1 MKFRTRI
8 VAAFSA
14 TVLGTFGVGFVGINT
29 IIQRS
34 ELRELDEAVH
44 EAVSD
49 ELHELERSPH
59 LSDINGPTG
68 DDSAPLER
76 YAVLFRDNVEIERGK
91 GMDCAPPPHIERKG
105 TFTYRCGTINVRGLF
120 TPVPSRPG
128 LRLYLGLPRT
138 NLDNDNKTLRE
149 TLAVVLLLSLL
160 TTSFVAFVVVRRL
173 TQQHEAIAVAARR
186 VASGDLHARAA
197 VMSKDSDVEQ
207 LTKDVNLMIERLAAL
222 VESRERFI
230 AHAAH
235 ELRSPL
241 TALYGE
247 LSLAARRERSNAEY
261 KETVDEA
268 LDASRRLKALAEDLL
283 SLARSGTSKAL
294 PKDPVPLLDVF
305 TEALSPL
312 QETLARKRIDMPL
325 PDQAFVAQ
333 GRRSEL
339 VRLFRNLFE
348 NALRHSPEG
357 GTIFVQAQLGPAPT
371 ELTVSVEDAG
381 EGVPQEEQ
389 ERIFEPFYRGAQHRA
404 DAQSGTGLG
413 LAIALEIAKSHAG
426 ELRLDP
432 HSERGARFIVTLPR
446 GEAT

>member
-44 EAVSD
+44 EAVAD
-49 ELHELERSPH
+49 ELHEFERNPH
-59 LSDINGPTG
+59 LSQITGPTG

-76 YAVLFRDNVEIERGK
+76 YAVLFRGNDEVERSK
-91 GMDCAPPPHIERKG
+91 GFNCEPPKNLDRKG
-105 TFTYRCGTINVRGLF
+105 PFTYRCGNVNVRGLV
-120 TPVPSRPG
+120 TAVPSHPE
-128 LRLYLGLPRT
+128 LRLYVALPRT
-138 NLDNDNKTLRE
+138 NLDNDNKLLRK
-149 TLAVVLLLSLL
+149 TLAVVLLLSLM
-160 TTSFVAFVVVRRL
+160 TTTLVAFVVVRRL

-186 VASGDLHARAA
+186 VANGDMGARATL
-197 VMSKDSDVEQ
+197 MSSDSDVVQ
-207 LTKDVNLMIERLAAL
+207 LTKDINVMIERLGAL

-294 PKDPVPLLDVF
+294 PKDPVAVGDVF
-305 TEALSPL
+305 AEALAPL
-312 QETLARKRIDMPL
+312 RETMSSKAITMPMPEQAYTVLGRK
-325 PDQAFVAQ
+325 
-333 GRRSEL
+333 SEL
-339 VRLFRNLFE
+339 ARLFRNLFE
-348 NALRHSPEG
+348 NALRHSPAG
-357 GTIFVQAQLGPAPT
+357 STIKVDVAPGPTTGEVVVTVQ
-371 ELTVSVEDAG
+371 DAG
-381 EGVPQEEQ
+381 EGVPAEERD
-389 ERIFEPFYRGAQHRA
+389 RIFEPFYRGAQHRA

-413 LAIALEIAKSHAG
+413 LAIALEIAKSHG
-426 ELRLDP
+426 GDLRLDA
-432 HSERGARFIVTLPR
+432 ENQVGARFVVTLPR
-446 GEAT
+446 SNES